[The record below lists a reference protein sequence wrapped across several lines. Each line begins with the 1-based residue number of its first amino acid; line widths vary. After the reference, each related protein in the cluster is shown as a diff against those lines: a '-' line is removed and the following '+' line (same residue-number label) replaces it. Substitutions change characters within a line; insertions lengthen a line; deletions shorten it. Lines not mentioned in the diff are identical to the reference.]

1 MFNIFKFF
9 NRKNKK
15 KKECEK
21 LKEASDLLFKELLKF
36 GYVKVITD
44 YEKFTIDAIIDIGG
58 WPFLKENNIN
68 IEDIDIHELDEVIKK
83 YDENYFYKIGD
94 VNHAF
99 SMYLYKNIEKYI
111 EVSLSI
117 NFKDETFYYLG
128 VLK

>member
-9 NRKNKK
+9 NIKNKK
-15 KKECEK
+15 KEECEK

-68 IEDIDIHELDEVIKK
+68 IEDIDIHEIDEVIKK

-94 VNHAF
+94 VKHAF

>member
-15 KKECEK
+15 KEECEK

-68 IEDIDIHELDEVIKK
+68 IEDIDIHEIDEVIKK
-83 YDENYFYKIGD
+83 YDEKYFYKIGD
-94 VNHAF
+94 VKHAF

>member
-9 NRKNKK
+9 NIKNKK
-15 KKECEK
+15 KEECEK

-68 IEDIDIHELDEVIKK
+68 IEDIDIHEIDEVIKK
-83 YDENYFYKIGD
+83 YDEKYFYKIGD
-94 VNHAF
+94 VKHAF